1 MAFTILQLVVANW
14 PGGQST
20 EFLEESG
27 EHEPGFQEWNSL
39 LRVPWKDQVHF
50 LCLFSG
56 LTIQDYSM
64 HTAASPACPCSL
76 PLSPHA
82 SLSCHFST

>member
-20 EFLEESG
+20 ESLEESG
-27 EHEPGFQEWNSL
+27 EHGPGFQEWNSL
-39 LRVPWKDQVHF
+39 LSVPSTF
-50 LCLFSG
+50 
-56 LTIQDYSM
+56 
-64 HTAASPACPCSL
+64 SL
-76 PLSPHA
+76 PLFRSYKPGLIYAHSSITCLPMLSALSPHA